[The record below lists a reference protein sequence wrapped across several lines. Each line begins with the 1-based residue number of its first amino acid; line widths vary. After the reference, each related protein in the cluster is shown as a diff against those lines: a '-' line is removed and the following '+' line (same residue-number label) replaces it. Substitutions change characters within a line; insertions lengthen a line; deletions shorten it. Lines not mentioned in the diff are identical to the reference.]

1 MKKTEDIIIEKIDNT
16 EDEDNSEE
24 AAKKNTRYNIIIA
37 LLSFIIFGLLAY
49 MMGTRYIESRS
60 LELKE
65 NYMSLTT
72 YYISET
78 TFETNSNIV
87 NTNSNLVNINSDDIS
102 ELTKL
107 SGIGE
112 ARAKAIIDYRK
123 ENGDFTDINEIKNV
137 SGIGESIF
145 EKIKDD
151 IYIP

>member
-1 MKKTEDIIIEKIDNT
+1 MKKTEDIIIEKIDQT
-16 EDEDNSEE
+16 EDEDNSAEE
-24 AAKKNTRYNIIIA
+24 SKKNTQYNIIIA
-37 LLSFIIFGLLAY
+37 LLSVVIFALLAY

-78 TFETNSNIV
+78 TSD
-87 NTNSNLVNINSDDIS
+87 TNSNLVNINSDDIS

-107 SGIGE
+107 DGIGDAK
-112 ARAKAIIDYRK
+112 ARAIIEYRK

-137 SGIGESIF
+137 SGIGESTF
-145 EKIKDD
+145 EKIKDY